1 MAQSS
6 FNGSAAPGSVAGHRM
21 SRRNLLRGAA
31 AGAGAVALPSLL
43 AACGGG
49 PGGDG
54 KTITLGSNSSD
65 PVPKK
70 AFADAFSAYGKQSKD
85 GRKVKVN
92 TVDHN
97 TFQENINR
105 YLQGKPDSV
114 FMWFAGYRMQF
125 FAKKGLLHDISDN
138 WAGYQGFSPALKAQ
152 STGEDGKQYLT
163 PYYYYPWAVFHRKSV
178 FEQYGYQAPKTLDE
192 YIALAKQ
199 MQKDKLVPIAFCD
212 KDGWPAM
219 GTFDY
224 INMRSNGYEFHKN
237 LMAGKE
243 AWTDKRVKDVFDTW
257 RSILPYCQPGANG
270 RTWQEAATG
279 LQKKEAGMAV
289 FGLPH
294 PGAQFPKG
302 EQADIDF
309 FPFPVIN
316 PEHGQDAVEA
326 PIDGF
331 LLAKKA
337 KDLKNDKSLES
348 AKDLLKWLATGQAED
363 IYLASDPNNIAVSD
377 QADISKYSP
386 LQKKAVE
393 LVSGAKQISQ
403 FLDRDTRPDFSST
416 VMIPAIQTFINKP
429 KDVDGLV
436 NSIERQKKTIFASE
450 D

>member
-1 MAQSS
+1 MAPSS
-6 FNGSAAPGSVAGHRM
+6 FARPSEPGSVAGHRI
-21 SRRNLLRGAA
+21 SRRNVLRGAA
-31 AGAGAVALPSLL
+31 AGAGAVTLPALL

-54 KTITLGSNSSD
+54 KTVTMGSNASD
-65 PVPKK
+65 PVPRK
-70 AFADAFSAYGKQSKD
+70 AFAEAFGTYGKQSAE

-105 YLQGKPDSV
+105 YLQGRPDDV

-125 FAKKGLLHDISDN
+125 FAKKGLLHDITDL
-138 WAGYQGFSPALKAQ
+138 WAGYKGFSQALKDQ

-163 PYYYYPWAVFHRKSV
+163 PYYYYPWAVFHRKSL
-178 FEQYGYQAPKTLDE
+178 FQERGYQAPRTLDE
-192 YIALAKQ
+192 YVALARR
-199 MQKDKLVPIAFCD
+199 MRKDKLVPIAFCD

-224 INMRSNGYEFHKN
+224 INMRTNGYEFHKN
-237 LMAGKE
+237 LMAGEE
-243 AWTDKRVKDVFDTW
+243 AWNSKQVKEVFDTW
-257 RSILPYCQPGANG
+257 RRLLPYCQPDANG
-270 RTWQEAATG
+270 RSWQEAATS
-279 LQKKEAGMAV
+279 LQKRQTGMAV

-294 PGAQFPKG
+294 PGQQFPES
-302 EQADIDF
+302 EQQDLDF

-326 PIDGF
+326 PIDGY
-331 LLAKKA
+331 LLAKKSPN
-337 KDLKNDKSLES
+337 LRNDKTMES
-348 AKDLLKWLATGQAED
+348 AKDLLKWLATGEAED
-363 IYLASDPNNIAVSD
+363 IYLRHDPNNIAVSSE
-377 QADISKYSP
+377 ADTSGYTP
-386 LQKKAVE
+386 LQRKAVE

-416 VMIPAIQTFINKP
+416 VMIPAIQRFISDP

-436 NSIERQKKTIFASE
+436 NDIERQKKTVFASG
-450 D
+450 

>member
-1 MAQSS
+1 MAPSS
-6 FNGSAAPGSVAGHRM
+6 FAGPSEPGSVAGHRI
-21 SRRNLLRGAA
+21 SRRNVLRGAA
-31 AGAGAVALPSLL
+31 AGAGAVTLPALL

-54 KTITLGSNSSD
+54 KTVTMGSNASD
-65 PVPKK
+65 PVPRK
-70 AFADAFSAYGKQSKD
+70 AFAEAFGAYGKQSAE

-105 YLQGKPDSV
+105 YLQGQPDDV

-125 FAKKGLLHDISDN
+125 FAKKGLLHDISDL
-138 WAGYQGFSPALKAQ
+138 WAGYKGFSQALEDQ
-152 STGEDGKQYLT
+152 PTGEDGKQYLT
-163 PYYYYPWAVFHRKSV
+163 PYYYYPWAVFHRKSL
-178 FEQYGYQAPKTLDE
+178 FRERGYQAPGTLDE
-192 YIALAKQ
+192 YVALAKR

-224 INMRSNGYEFHKN
+224 INMRTNGYEFHKN
-237 LMAGKE
+237 LMAGEE
-243 AWTDKRVKDVFDTW
+243 AWNSRQVKEVFDTW
-257 RSILPYCQPGANG
+257 RRLLPYCQPDANG
-270 RTWQEAATG
+270 RTWQEAATS
-279 LQKKEAGMAV
+279 LQKRQTGMAV

-294 PGAQFPKG
+294 PGQQFPES
-302 EQADIDF
+302 EQQDLDF

-326 PIDGF
+326 PIDGY
-331 LLAKKA
+331 LLAKKSRN
-337 KDLKNDKSLES
+337 LKNDKTMES
-348 AKDLLKWLATGQAED
+348 AKDLLKWLATGEAED
-363 IYLASDPNNIAVSD
+363 IYLRHDPNNIAVSSE
-377 QADISKYSP
+377 ADTSGYTP
-386 LQKKAVE
+386 LQRKAVE

-416 VMIPAIQTFINKP
+416 VMIPAIQRFIGDP

-436 NSIERQKKTIFASE
+436 NDIERQKKTVFASG
-450 D
+450 

>member
-1 MAQSS
+1 
-6 FNGSAAPGSVAGHRM
+6 M
-21 SRRNLLRGAA
+21 SRRSLLRGAA
-31 AGAGAVALPSLL
+31 VGAGAVTLPALLT
-43 AACGGG
+43 ACGGG

-54 KTITLGSNSSD
+54 KTVTLGSNSSD

-70 AFADAFSAYGKQSKD
+70 AFANAFAAYEKQAGE

-105 YLQGKPDSV
+105 YLQGKPDDV

-138 WAGYQGFSPALKAQ
+138 WQSYEGFSDALKAQ

-178 FEQYGYQAPKTLDE
+178 FEERGYQAPGTLDE
-192 YIALAKQ
+192 YLALAKQ
-199 MQKDKLVPIAFCD
+199 MRKDKLVPIAFCD

-224 INMRSNGYEFHKN
+224 INMRTNGYEFHAS

-243 AWTDKRVKDVFDTW
+243 AWTDNRVKQVFDTW

-270 RTWQEAATG
+270 RTWQEAATS

-294 PGAQFPKG
+294 PGAQFPEE

-337 KDLKNDKSLES
+337 RNLRSDAGMES
-348 AKDLLKWLATGQAED
+348 AKDLLSWLATGEAED
-363 IYLASDPNNIAVSD
+363 IYLAGDPNNIAVSD
-377 QADISKYSP
+377 KADTSKYTP
-386 LQKKAVE
+386 IQKKAVA

-416 VMIPAIQTFINKP
+416 VMIPAIQSFINDP

-436 NSIERQKKTIFASE
+436 NGIERQKKTIFAA